1 MYIRNFNYLNC
12 RNGMPVPSTIKSQE
26 NNNSMNQS
34 VVLECLVPALAGNK
48 KGCGSPSW
56 YVTAKSHRFYFPLN
70 TKRALR
76 SLTSQRP
83 TTHKPKR
90 RRVCRTKLY
99 HNPQLQSIN
108 ELSFWILRH
117 RLQRRHWFC
126 ARWNRL
132 GCLWSVPSE
141 ARRRI
146 ATLCDSS
153 MMLWQWMGYWMLTMR
168 CW

>member
-48 KGCGSPSW
+48 RGCGSPSW

-76 SLTSQRP
+76 SLASQRP
-83 TTHKPKR
+83 TTHKPNR
-90 RRVCRTKLY
+90 RRVCRTKFY

-126 ARWNRL
+126 ARWNRQRHMRWRRWCRDVTLTCSGMDWTINDEYSIYKCRL
-132 GCLWSVPSE
+132 GL
-141 ARRRI
+141 
-146 ATLCDSS
+146 
-153 MMLWQWMGYWMLTMR
+153 
-168 CW
+168 